1 MKKISAV
8 FTLKDQFSSK
18 INDLSKNGQKAM
30 KNMTKSYNK
39 FKKTSISALKTVGAA
54 MIGFA
59 VGAGFA
65 IKKYLG
71 ESLQAYQEQNRAEV
85 MLINTMKR
93 RGITN
98 QKTIKS
104 LLDYGGEMQKVGVV
118 GDEVVQMGMNEL
130 AMYGLK
136 ADQIKKL
143 TPKMLDML
151 VKEKGLNA
159 TMEDSAAVGKTIAK
173 ALAGKTKGLQA
184 YGVYLT
190 DAENKMVKTMNTE
203 QKVAFFSKKI
213 EKSVGGMNKQLL
225 NTPEGALK
233 SLKNTYGDIQEEVGK
248 RLQPTLTT
256 VFGAMAQA
264 FVDIQPR
271 ILHVLDQ
278 LEQFRP
284 SLEKGLKVGVELVV
298 KSVESLFH
306 ALEWVKNNWNWIL
319 PTAKALA
326 RLVVVMY
333 TLEKIL
339 ALVTFMQD
347 LNTVA
352 SEIWSSAKLYELSLW
367 GYVIAKQRLSNVV
380 TGLSTVATWAQ
391 VAATWALN
399 GAIAVLTSP
408 ITWVIAAF
416 AALVAI
422 GVVVYKNWDKIKQM
436 AIFLKDKFVE
446 LIKKIGEFNIV
457 KVYIAALKWEFNF
470 LKKMVLAVFNAI
482 GNLWTIFTNSS
493 AVRTV
498 ISLFEGFKNSLQ
510 SVWSWL
516 KNIGTMLSDNF
527 ITKGISSVVNWVG
540 DKMKPTKHNA
550 LGTSYYSGGLTSINE
565 RGGELVDLPNGTRI
579 IPHDLSKKII
589 NNKSNSNITVNLTV
603 QGNMI
608 GNEAYTHEIATAIVK
623 NLALARGNI

>member
-18 INDLSKNGQKAM
+18 INNLSKNGQKAM

-39 FKKTSISALKTVGAA
+39 FKKTSISALKTVGKA

-71 ESLQAYQEQNRAEV
+71 ESIQAYQAQNRAEV
-85 MLINTMKR
+85 MLTNTMKQ

-104 LLDYGGEMQKVGVV
+104 LLDYGGEMQKVGVI

-130 AMYGLK
+130 ALYGLK
-136 ADQIKKL
+136 EDQIKRL

-173 ALAGKTKGLQA
+173 ALAGKTKGLET
-184 YGVYLT
+184 YGIYLT
-190 DAENKMVKTMNTE
+190 DAENKMLKTMKTE

-213 EKSVGGMNKQLL
+213 EERVGGMNKELL
-225 NTPEGALK
+225 NTPEGALN
-233 SLKNTYGDIQEEVGK
+233 SLKNAYGDIQEEVGK
-248 RLQPTLTT
+248 RLQPTITT
-256 VFGAMAQA
+256 VFGAMAEA
-264 FVDIQPR
+264 FYAIKPR
-271 ILHVLDQ
+271 ILHLLDQ

-284 SLEKGLKVGVELVV
+284 TLEKGLKVGVELVV
-298 KSVESLFH
+298 KSVELLFH

-326 RLVVVMY
+326 RLVIVMY
-333 TLEKIL
+333 TVKKVL
-339 ALVTFMQD
+339 ALVAFMQD

-352 SEIWSSAKLYELSLW
+352 SEIWYSTKLYELSLW
-367 GYVIAKQRLSNVV
+367 GYVIAKQQLSNVV
-380 TGLSTVATWAQ
+380 TGLSTIATWAQ

-457 KVYIAALKWEFNF
+457 KAYISALKWEFDF

-493 AVRTV
+493 AVKTV

-516 KNIGTMLSDNF
+516 KNIGSMLSDNF

-540 DKMKPTKHNA
+540 DKMKPDKHNA

-565 RGGELVDLPNGTRI
+565 HGGELVDLPNGTRI

-623 NLALARGNI
+623 NLVLARGNI

>member
-18 INDLSKNGQKAM
+18 IKTMSVEGKKSMRDM
-30 KNMTKSYNK
+30 KRSFNS
-39 FKKTSISALKTVGAA
+39 FKKVGLSTLKTVGKA

-71 ESLQAYQEQNRAEV
+71 ESIQAYQAQNRAEV
-85 MLINTMKR
+85 MLTNTLKK

-104 LLDYGGEMQKVGVV
+104 LLDYGGEMQKVGVI

-130 AMYGLK
+130 ALYGLK
-136 ADQIKKL
+136 EDQIKRL

-173 ALAGKTKGLQA
+173 ALAGKTKGLQT
-184 YGVYLT
+184 YGIFLT
-190 DAENKMVKTMNTE
+190 DAENKMLKTMKTE
-203 QKVAFFSKKI
+203 QKVAFLSKRI
-213 EKSVGGMNKQLL
+213 GKSVGDMNKELL
-225 NTPEGALK
+225 NTPEGALN
-233 SLKNTYGDIQEEVGK
+233 SLKNAYGDIQEEVGE
-248 RLQPTLTT
+248 RLQPTITT

-264 FVDIQPR
+264 FEDIKPR
-271 ILHVLDQ
+271 ILQLLDQ

-284 SLEKGLKVGVELVV
+284 TLEKGLKVGVELVV

-319 PTAKALA
+319 PTAKALTI
-326 RLVVVMY
+326 LVGAIY
-333 TLEKIL
+333 TVEKVF
-339 ALVTFMQD
+339 ALVTFAMD
-347 LNTVA
+347 AYAVA
-352 SEIWSSAKLYELSLW
+352 TEL
-367 GYVIAKQRLSNVV
+367 VTFT

-391 VAATWALN
+391 VAAVTALN
-399 GAIAVLTSP
+399 TAIAILTSP

-416 AALVAI
+416 AALIGI
-422 GVVVYKNWDKIKQM
+422 GVMVYKNWDTI
-436 AIFLKDKFVE
+436 
-446 LIKKIGEFNIV
+446 
-457 KVYIAALKWEFNF
+457 KVYGLRLVGVIVNIIGS
-470 LKKMVLAVFNAI
+470 I
-482 GNLWTIFTNSS
+482 GNLWQAFTNSQPIQF
-493 AVRTV
+493 V
-498 ISLFEGFKNSLQ
+498 ISLFTNLINKLKDAFGWLSRIG
-510 SVWSWL
+510 SSL
-516 KNIGTMLSDNF
+516 KNNF
-527 ITKGISSVVNWVG
+527 IVKGISNIVSKFNG
-540 DKMKPTKHNA
+540 GSETPKHNA

-579 IPHDLSKKII
+579 IPHDLSKQII

>member
-18 INDLSKNGQKAM
+18 IKTMSVEGKKSMRDM
-30 KNMTKSYNK
+30 KRSFNS
-39 FKKTSISALKTVGAA
+39 FKKVGLSTLKTVGKA

-71 ESLQAYQEQNRAEV
+71 ESIQAYQAQNRAEV
-85 MLINTMKR
+85 MLTNTLKK

-104 LLDYGGEMQKVGVV
+104 LLDYGGEMQKVGVI

-130 AMYGLK
+130 ALYGLK
-136 ADQIKKL
+136 EDQIKRL

-173 ALAGKTKGLQA
+173 ALAGKTKGLQT
-184 YGVYLT
+184 YGIYLT
-190 DAENKMVKTMNTE
+190 DAENKMLKTMKTE

-213 EKSVGGMNKQLL
+213 EERVGGMNKELL
-225 NTPEGALK
+225 NTPEGALN
-233 SLKNTYGDIQEEVGK
+233 SLKNAYGDIQEEVGK

-264 FVDIQPR
+264 FEDIKPR
-271 ILHVLDQ
+271 ILQLLDQ
-278 LEQFRP
+278 LEKFRP
-284 SLEKGLKVGVELVV
+284 TLEKGLKVGVELVV

-333 TLEKIL
+333 TVKKVL
-339 ALVTFMQD
+339 ALVAFMQD

-367 GYVIAKQRLSNVV
+367 GYVIAKQQLSNVV

-436 AIFLKDKFVE
+436 VIFLKDKFVE

>member
-18 INDLSKNGQKAM
+18 IKTMSVEGKKSMRDM
-30 KNMTKSYNK
+30 KRSFNS
-39 FKKTSISALKTVGAA
+39 FKKVGLSTLKTVGKA

-71 ESLQAYQEQNRAEV
+71 ESIQAYQAQNRAEV
-85 MLINTMKR
+85 MLTNTLKK

-104 LLDYGGEMQKVGVV
+104 LLDYGGEMQKVGVI

-130 AMYGLK
+130 ALYGLK
-136 ADQIKKL
+136 EDQIKRL

-173 ALAGKTKGLQA
+173 ALAGKTKGLQT
-184 YGVYLT
+184 YGIFLT
-190 DAENKMVKTMNTE
+190 DAENKMLKTMKTE
-203 QKVAFFSKKI
+203 QKVAFLSKRI
-213 EKSVGGMNKQLL
+213 GKSVGDMNKELL
-225 NTPEGALK
+225 NTPEGALN
-233 SLKNTYGDIQEEVGK
+233 SLKNAYGDIQEEVGE
-248 RLQPTLTT
+248 RLQPTITT

-264 FVDIQPR
+264 FEDIKPR
-271 ILHVLDQ
+271 ILQLLDQ

-284 SLEKGLKVGVELVV
+284 TLEKGLKMGVELVV

-319 PTAKALA
+319 PTAKALTI
-326 RLVVVMY
+326 LVGAIY
-333 TLEKIL
+333 TVEKVF
-339 ALVTFMQD
+339 ALVTFAMD
-347 LNTVA
+347 AYAVA
-352 SEIWSSAKLYELSLW
+352 TELFTFT
-367 GYVIAKQRLSNVV
+367 

-391 VAATWALN
+391 VAAVTALN
-399 GAIAVLTSP
+399 TAIAILTSP

-416 AALVAI
+416 AALIGI
-422 GVVVYKNWDKIKQM
+422 GVMVYKNWDTI
-436 AIFLKDKFVE
+436 
-446 LIKKIGEFNIV
+446 
-457 KVYIAALKWEFNF
+457 KVYGLRLVGVIVNIIGS
-470 LKKMVLAVFNAI
+470 I
-482 GNLWTIFTNSS
+482 GNLWQAFTNSQPIQF
-493 AVRTV
+493 V
-498 ISLFEGFKNSLQ
+498 ISLFTNLINKLKDAFGWLSRIG
-510 SVWSWL
+510 SSL
-516 KNIGTMLSDNF
+516 KNNF
-527 ITKGISSVVNWVG
+527 IVKGISNIVSKFNG
-540 DKMKPTKHNA
+540 GSETPKHNA

-579 IPHDLSKKII
+579 IPHDLSKQII

>member
-18 INDLSKNGQKAM
+18 IKTMSVEGKKSMRDM
-30 KNMTKSYNK
+30 KRSFNS
-39 FKKTSISALKTVGAA
+39 FKKVGLSTLKTVGKA

-71 ESLQAYQEQNRAEV
+71 ESIQAYQAQNRAEV
-85 MLINTMKR
+85 MLTNTLKK

-104 LLDYGGEMQKVGVV
+104 LLDYGGEMQKVGVI

-130 AMYGLK
+130 ALYGLK
-136 ADQIKKL
+136 EDQIKRL

-173 ALAGKTKGLQA
+173 ALAGKTKGLQT
-184 YGVYLT
+184 YGIFLT
-190 DAENKMVKTMNTE
+190 DAENKMLKTMKTE
-203 QKVAFFSKKI
+203 QKVAFLSKRI
-213 EKSVGGMNKQLL
+213 GKSVGDMNKELL
-225 NTPEGALK
+225 NTPEGALN
-233 SLKNTYGDIQEEVGK
+233 SLKNAYGDIQEEVGE
-248 RLQPTLTT
+248 RLQPTITT

-264 FVDIQPR
+264 FSDIKPR
-271 ILHVLDQ
+271 ILQLLDQ

-284 SLEKGLKVGVELVV
+284 TLEKGLKMGVELVV

-319 PTAKALA
+319 PTAKALTI
-326 RLVVVMY
+326 LVGAIY
-333 TLEKIL
+333 TVKKVFALVKFAMDAYAVATE
-339 ALVTFMQD
+339 LVTF
-347 LNTVA
+347 T
-352 SEIWSSAKLYELSLW
+352 
-367 GYVIAKQRLSNVV
+367 

-391 VAATWALN
+391 VAAVTALN
-399 GAIAVLTSP
+399 TAIAILTSP

-416 AALVAI
+416 AALIGI
-422 GVVVYKNWDKIKQM
+422 GVMVYKNWDTIK
-436 AIFLKDKFVE
+436 AYGLRLVGVIVN
-446 LIKKIGEFNIV
+446 IIGS
-457 KVYIAALKWEFNF
+457 
-470 LKKMVLAVFNAI
+470 I
-482 GNLWTIFTNSS
+482 GNLWQAFTNSQPIQF
-493 AVRTV
+493 V
-498 ISLFEGFKNSLQ
+498 ISLFTNLINKLKDAFGWLSRIG
-510 SVWSWL
+510 SSL
-516 KNIGTMLSDNF
+516 KNNF
-527 ITKGISSVVNWVG
+527 IVKGISNIVSKFNG
-540 DKMKPTKHNA
+540 GSETPKHNA

-579 IPHDLSKKII
+579 IPHDLSKQII

>member
-18 INDLSKNGQKAM
+18 IKTMSVKGQKSMRDM
-30 KNMTKSYNK
+30 KKSFNS
-39 FKKTSISALKTVGAA
+39 FKKVGLSTLKTVGKA

-65 IKKYLG
+65 IKKYLS

-85 MLINTMKR
+85 MLINTMKQ

-118 GDEVVQMGMNEL
+118 GDEIVQMGMNEL

-136 ADQIKKL
+136 EEQIKRL

-190 DAENKMVKTMNTE
+190 DTDNKMLKTMNTE

-213 EKSVGGMNKQLL
+213 EESVGGMNKQLL

-256 VFGAMAQA
+256 VFGSMAQA
-264 FVDIQPR
+264 FIDINPR
-271 ILHVLDQ
+271 IIHLLDQ

-284 SLEKGLKVGVELVV
+284 TLEKGLKVGVELVV

-319 PTAKALA
+319 PTAKALTK
-326 RLVVVMY
+326 LVGVIY
-333 TLEKIL
+333 TVKKVLD
-339 ALVTFMQD
+339 LVAF
-347 LNTVA
+347 
-352 SEIWSSAKLYELSLW
+352 AK
-367 GYVIAKQRLSNVV
+367 NVFV
-380 TGLSTVATWAQ
+380 VATA
-391 VAATWALN
+391 
-399 GAIAVLTSP
+399 LTSP
-408 ITWVIAAF
+408 IAWVIAAF
-416 AALVAI
+416 VALVAI
-422 GVVVYKNWDKIKQM
+422 GIAVYKNWDKIKQM
-436 AIFLKDKFVE
+436 VIFLKNKFIE
-446 LIKKIGEFNIV
+446 LIKKIGEFKIV
-457 KVYIAALKWEFNF
+457 KAYISVLKWEFNF
-470 LKKMVLAVFNAI
+470 LKKIVLAVFNAI
-482 GNLWTIFTNSS
+482 GNLWIIFTNSS
-493 AVRTV
+493 AVKTV
-498 ISLFEGFKNSLQ
+498 ISLFEGLKNSLQ

-516 KNIGTMLSDNF
+516 KNIGSMLSDNF

-540 DKMKPTKHNA
+540 NKIKPTKHNA

-565 RGGELVDLPNGTRI
+565 HGGELVDLPNGTRI

-589 NNKSNSNITVNLTV
+589 NNKSNANITINLTV

-608 GNEAYTHEIATAIVK
+608 GNEAYTHEIATTIVK

>member
-18 INDLSKNGQKAM
+18 INNLSENGQKAM
-30 KNMTKSYNK
+30 KNMTKSYNR
-39 FKKTSISALKTVGAA
+39 FKKASISALKTVGKA

-71 ESLQAYQEQNRAEV
+71 ESIQAYQAQNRAEV
-85 MLINTMKR
+85 MLTNTLKKH
-93 RGITN
+93 GITN

-104 LLDYGGEMQKVGVV
+104 LLDYGGEMQKVGVI

-130 AMYGLK
+130 ALYGLK
-136 ADQIKKL
+136 EDQIKRL

-173 ALAGKTKGLQA
+173 ALAGKTKGLQT
-184 YGVYLT
+184 YGVFLT
-190 DAENKMVKTMNTE
+190 DAENKMLKTMNTE
-203 QKVAFFSKKI
+203 KKVAFLSKKI
-213 EKSVGGMNKQLL
+213 EKSVGGMNKELL
-225 NTPEGALK
+225 NTPEGALN
-233 SLKNTYGDIQEEVGK
+233 SLKNAYGDIQEEVGK
-248 RLQPTLTT
+248 KLQPTITT
-256 VFGAMAQA
+256 VFGAMAEA
-264 FVDIQPR
+264 FEDIKPR
-271 ILHVLDQ
+271 ILQLLDQ

-284 SLEKGLKVGVELVV
+284 TLEKGLKVGVELVV
-298 KSVESLFH
+298 KSVETLFN

-319 PTAKALA
+319 PTIKALA

-333 TLEKIL
+333 TVKKVV
-339 ALVTFMQD
+339 ALVMFVM
-347 LNTVA
+347 NAITV
-352 SEIWSSAKLYELSLW
+352 LSLP
-367 GYVIAKQRLSNVV
+367 V
-380 TGLSTVATWAQ
+380 TL
-391 VAATWALN
+391 
-399 GAIAVLTSP
+399 
-408 ITWVIAAF
+408 VIAAF

-436 AIFLKDKFVE
+436 AIFLKDKFIE
-446 LIKKIGEFNIV
+446 LIKKIGEFTIV
-457 KVYIAALKWEFNF
+457 KAYISALKWEFNF

-482 GNLWTIFTNSS
+482 GNLWNIFTNSS
-493 AVRTV
+493 AVKIV

-510 SVWSWL
+510 SVWGWL
-516 KNIGTMLSDNF
+516 KNIGSMLSDNF

-540 DKMKPTKHNA
+540 DKMKPAKHNA

>member
-18 INDLSKNGQKAM
+18 INNLSKNGEKAM

-39 FKKTSISALKTVGAA
+39 FKKTAISALKTVGTA

-71 ESLQAYQEQNRAEV
+71 ESIQAYQAQNRAEV
-85 MLINTMKR
+85 MLTNTLKK

-104 LLDYGGEMQKVGVV
+104 LLDYGGEMQKVGVI

-130 AMYGLK
+130 ALYGLK
-136 ADQIKKL
+136 EDQIKRL

-173 ALAGKTKGLQA
+173 ALAGKTKGLQT
-184 YGVYLT
+184 YGIFLT
-190 DAENKMVKTMNTE
+190 DAENKMLKTMKTE

-213 EKSVGGMNKQLL
+213 EERVGGMNKELL
-225 NTPEGALK
+225 NTPEGALN
-233 SLKNTYGDIQEEVGK
+233 SLKNAYGDIQEEVGE

-264 FVDIQPR
+264 FEDIKPR
-271 ILHVLDQ
+271 ILQLLDQ

-284 SLEKGLKVGVELVV
+284 TLEKGLKVGVELVV

-319 PTAKALA
+319 PTAKALTI
-326 RLVVVMY
+326 LVGAIY
-333 TLEKIL
+333 TVEKVF
-339 ALVTFMQD
+339 ALVTFAMD
-347 LNTVA
+347 AYAVA
-352 SEIWSSAKLYELSLW
+352 TELFTFT
-367 GYVIAKQRLSNVV
+367 A
-380 TGLSTVATWAQ
+380 GLSTVATWAQ
-391 VAATWALN
+391 VAAVTALN
-399 GAIAVLTSP
+399 TAIAILTSP

-416 AALVAI
+416 AALIGI
-422 GVVVYKNWDKIKQM
+422 GVMVYKNWDTI
-436 AIFLKDKFVE
+436 
-446 LIKKIGEFNIV
+446 
-457 KVYIAALKWEFNF
+457 KVYGLRLVGVIVNIIGS
-470 LKKMVLAVFNAI
+470 I
-482 GNLWTIFTNSS
+482 GNLWQAFTNSQPIQF
-493 AVRTV
+493 V
-498 ISLFEGFKNSLQ
+498 ISLFTNLINKLKDAFGWLSRIG
-510 SVWSWL
+510 SSL
-516 KNIGTMLSDNF
+516 KNNF
-527 ITKGISSVVNWVG
+527 IVKGISNIVSKFNG
-540 DKMKPTKHNA
+540 GIETPKHNA

-579 IPHDLSKKII
+579 IPHDLSKQII

>member
-18 INDLSKNGQKAM
+18 IKTMSVEGKKSMRNM
-30 KNMTKSYNK
+30 KKSFNS
-39 FKKTSISALKTVGAA
+39 FKKVGLSTLKTVGKA

-65 IKKYLG
+65 IKKYLS
-71 ESLQAYQEQNRAEV
+71 ESLQAYQEQNRAEL
-85 MLINTMKR
+85 MLINTMKQH
-93 RGITN
+93 GITN

-136 ADQIKKL
+136 EDQIKRL

-190 DAENKMVKTMNTE
+190 DTDNKMLKTMNTE

-213 EKSVGGMNKQLL
+213 EESVGGMNKQLL

-264 FVDIQPR
+264 FIDIQPR
-271 ILHVLDQ
+271 ILRVLDQ

-284 SLEKGLKVGVELVV
+284 SLEQGLKVGVELVV
-298 KSVESLFH
+298 KSVEGLFN

-319 PTAKALA
+319 PTAKALTI
-326 RLVVVMY
+326 LVGAIY
-333 TLEKIL
+333 TVEKVF
-339 ALVTFMQD
+339 ALVTFAMD
-347 LNTVA
+347 AYAVA
-352 SEIWSSAKLYELSLW
+352 TELVTS
-367 GYVIAKQRLSNVV
+367 V

-422 GVVVYKNWDKIKQM
+422 GVVVYKNWNKIKQM

-457 KVYIAALKWEFNF
+457 KAYIAALKWEFNF

-493 AVRTV
+493 AVKTV

>member
-18 INDLSKNGQKAM
+18 IKTMSVEGKKSMRDM
-30 KNMTKSYNK
+30 KRSFNS
-39 FKKTSISALKTVGAA
+39 FKKVGLSTLKTVGKA

-71 ESLQAYQEQNRAEV
+71 ESIQAYQAQNRAEV
-85 MLINTMKR
+85 MLTNTLKK

-104 LLDYGGEMQKVGVV
+104 LLDYGGEMQKVGVI

-130 AMYGLK
+130 ALYGLK
-136 ADQIKKL
+136 EDQIKRL

-173 ALAGKTKGLQA
+173 ALAGKTKGLQT
-184 YGVYLT
+184 YGIYLT
-190 DAENKMVKTMNTE
+190 DAENKMLKTMKTE

-213 EKSVGGMNKQLL
+213 EERVGGMNKELL
-225 NTPEGALK
+225 NTPEGALN
-233 SLKNTYGDIQEEVGK
+233 SLKNAYGDIQEEVGK

-264 FVDIQPR
+264 FEDIKPR
-271 ILHVLDQ
+271 ILQLLDQ
-278 LEQFRP
+278 LEKFRP
-284 SLEKGLKVGVELVV
+284 TLEKGLKVGVELVV

-319 PTAKALA
+319 PTAKALTI
-326 RLVVVMY
+326 LVGAIY
-333 TLEKIL
+333 TVEKVF
-339 ALVTFMQD
+339 ALVTFAMD
-347 LNTVA
+347 AYAVA
-352 SEIWSSAKLYELSLW
+352 TELFTFT
-367 GYVIAKQRLSNVV
+367 

-391 VAATWALN
+391 VAAVTALN
-399 GAIAVLTSP
+399 TAIAILTSP

-416 AALVAI
+416 AALIGI
-422 GVVVYKNWDKIKQM
+422 GVMVYKNWDTIK
-436 AIFLKDKFVE
+436 AYGLRLVGVIVN
-446 LIKKIGEFNIV
+446 IIGS
-457 KVYIAALKWEFNF
+457 
-470 LKKMVLAVFNAI
+470 I
-482 GNLWTIFTNSS
+482 GNLWQAFTNSQPIQF
-493 AVRTV
+493 V
-498 ISLFEGFKNSLQ
+498 ISLFTNLVNKLKDAFGWLSRIG
-510 SVWSWL
+510 SSL
-516 KNIGTMLSDNF
+516 KNNF
-527 ITKGISSVVNWVG
+527 IVKGISNIVSKFNG
-540 DKMKPTKHNA
+540 GSETPKHNA

-579 IPHDLSKKII
+579 IPHDLSKQII

>member
-18 INDLSKNGQKAM
+18 IKTMSVEGKKSMRDM
-30 KNMTKSYNK
+30 KRSFNS
-39 FKKTSISALKTVGAA
+39 FKKVGLSTLKTVGKA

-71 ESLQAYQEQNRAEV
+71 ESIQAYQAQNRAEV
-85 MLINTMKR
+85 MLTNTLKK

-104 LLDYGGEMQKVGVV
+104 LLDYGGEMQKVGVI

-130 AMYGLK
+130 ALYGLK
-136 ADQIKKL
+136 EDQIKRL

-173 ALAGKTKGLQA
+173 ALAGKTKGLQT
-184 YGVYLT
+184 YGIFLT
-190 DAENKMVKTMNTE
+190 DAENKMLKTMKTE
-203 QKVAFFSKKI
+203 QKVAFLSKRI
-213 EKSVGGMNKQLL
+213 GKSVGDMNKELL
-225 NTPEGALK
+225 NTPEGALN
-233 SLKNTYGDIQEEVGK
+233 SLKNAYGDIQEEVGE
-248 RLQPTLTT
+248 RLQPTITT

-264 FVDIQPR
+264 FEDIKPR
-271 ILHVLDQ
+271 ILQLLDQ

-284 SLEKGLKVGVELVV
+284 TLEKGLKMGVELVV

-319 PTAKALA
+319 PTAKALTI
-326 RLVVVMY
+326 LVGAIY
-333 TLEKIL
+333 TVEKVF
-339 ALVTFMQD
+339 ALVTFAMD
-347 LNTVA
+347 AYAVA
-352 SEIWSSAKLYELSLW
+352 TELFTFT
-367 GYVIAKQRLSNVV
+367 

-391 VAATWALN
+391 VAAVTALN
-399 GAIAVLTSP
+399 TAIAILTSP

-416 AALVAI
+416 AALIGI
-422 GVVVYKNWDKIKQM
+422 GVMVYKNWDTIK
-436 AIFLKDKFVE
+436 AYGLRLVGVIVN
-446 LIKKIGEFNIV
+446 IIGS
-457 KVYIAALKWEFNF
+457 
-470 LKKMVLAVFNAI
+470 I
-482 GNLWTIFTNSS
+482 GNLWQAFTNSQPIQF
-493 AVRTV
+493 V
-498 ISLFEGFKNSLQ
+498 ISLFTNLINKLKDAFGWLS
-510 SVWSWL
+510 SIGSSL
-516 KNIGTMLSDNF
+516 KNNF
-527 ITKGISSVVNWVG
+527 IVKGISNIVSKFNG
-540 DKMKPTKHNA
+540 GSETPKHNA

-579 IPHDLSKKII
+579 IPHDLSKQII

>member
-18 INDLSKNGQKAM
+18 IKTMSGEGKKSMRDM
-30 KNMTKSYNK
+30 KRSFNS
-39 FKKTSISALKTVGAA
+39 FKKVGLSDLKTVGKA

-85 MLINTMKR
+85 MLINTMKQ

-190 DAENKMVKTMNTE
+190 DTENKMFKTMNTE
-203 QKVAFFSKKI
+203 KKVAFLSKKI

-264 FVDIQPR
+264 FIDIQPR
-271 ILHVLDQ
+271 ILNVLDQ

-284 SLEKGLKVGVELVV
+284 TLEKGLKMGVELVV

-319 PTAKALA
+319 PTAKALTI
-326 RLVVVMY
+326 LVGAIY
-333 TLEKIL
+333 TVEKVF
-339 ALVTFMQD
+339 ALVTFAMD
-347 LNTVA
+347 AYAVA
-352 SEIWSSAKLYELSLW
+352 TELFTFT
-367 GYVIAKQRLSNVV
+367 

-391 VAATWALN
+391 VAAVTALN
-399 GAIAVLTSP
+399 TAIAILTSP

-416 AALVAI
+416 AALIGI
-422 GVVVYKNWDKIKQM
+422 GVMVYKNWDTI
-436 AIFLKDKFVE
+436 
-446 LIKKIGEFNIV
+446 
-457 KVYIAALKWEFNF
+457 KVYGLRLVGVIVNIIGS
-470 LKKMVLAVFNAI
+470 I
-482 GNLWTIFTNSS
+482 GNLWQAFTNSQPIQF
-493 AVRTV
+493 V
-498 ISLFEGFKNSLQ
+498 ISLFTNLINKLKDAFGWLSRIG
-510 SVWSWL
+510 SSL
-516 KNIGTMLSDNF
+516 KNNF
-527 ITKGISSVVNWVG
+527 IVKGISNIVSKFNG
-540 DKMKPTKHNA
+540 GSETPKHNA

>member
-18 INDLSKNGQKAM
+18 IKTMSVEGKKSMRDM
-30 KNMTKSYNK
+30 KKSFNS
-39 FKKTSISALKTVGAA
+39 FKKVGLSTLKTVGKA

-65 IKKYLG
+65 IKKYLS
-71 ESLQAYQEQNRAEV
+71 ESLQAYQEQNRAEL
-85 MLINTMKR
+85 MLINTMKQH
-93 RGITN
+93 GITN

-136 ADQIKKL
+136 EDQIKRL

-190 DAENKMVKTMNTE
+190 DTDNKMLKTMNTE

-213 EKSVGGMNKQLL
+213 EESVGGMNKQLL

-264 FVDIQPR
+264 FIDIQPR
-271 ILHVLDQ
+271 ILRVLDQ

-284 SLEKGLKVGVELVV
+284 SLEQGLKVGVELVV
-298 KSVESLFH
+298 KSVEGLFN

-319 PTAKALA
+319 PTAKALTI
-326 RLVVVMY
+326 LVGAIY
-333 TLEKIL
+333 TVEKVF
-339 ALVTFMQD
+339 ALVTFAMD
-347 LNTVA
+347 AYAVA
-352 SEIWSSAKLYELSLW
+352 TELVTS
-367 GYVIAKQRLSNVV
+367 V

-422 GVVVYKNWDKIKQM
+422 GVVVYKNWNKIKQM

-457 KVYIAALKWEFNF
+457 KAYIAALKWEFNF

-493 AVRTV
+493 AVKTV

-608 GNEAYTHEIATAIVK
+608 GNEAYTHEIATTIVK

>member
-18 INDLSKNGQKAM
+18 IKTMSVEGKKSMRDM
-30 KNMTKSYNK
+30 KKSFNS
-39 FKKTSISALKTVGAA
+39 FKKVGLSTLKTVGTA
-54 MIGFA
+54 MVGFA
-59 VGAGFA
+59 VGAGVA

-85 MLINTMKR
+85 MLINTMKQH
-93 RGITN
+93 GITN

-136 ADQIKKL
+136 EDQIKRL

-190 DAENKMVKTMNTE
+190 DTDNKMLKTMNTE

-213 EKSVGGMNKQLL
+213 EESVGGMNKQLL

-264 FVDIQPR
+264 FIDIQPR
-271 ILHVLDQ
+271 ILRVLDQ

-284 SLEKGLKVGVELVV
+284 SLEQGLKVGVELVV
-298 KSVESLFH
+298 KSVEGLFN

-319 PTAKALA
+319 PTAKALTI
-326 RLVVVMY
+326 LVGAIY
-333 TLEKIL
+333 TVEKVF
-339 ALVTFMQD
+339 ALVTFAMD
-347 LNTVA
+347 AYVVA
-352 SEIWSSAKLYELSLW
+352 TELVTS
-367 GYVIAKQRLSNVV
+367 V
-380 TGLSTVATWAQ
+380 TGLSTVATWVQ

-457 KVYIAALKWEFNF
+457 KAYIAALKWEFDF

-482 GNLWTIFTNSS
+482 ANLWTIFTNSS

-516 KNIGTMLSDNF
+516 KNIGSMLSDNF

>member
-1 MKKISAV
+1 
-8 FTLKDQFSSK
+8 
-18 INDLSKNGQKAM
+18 
-30 KNMTKSYNK
+30 
-39 FKKTSISALKTVGAA
+39 
-54 MIGFA
+54 
-59 VGAGFA
+59 
-65 IKKYLG
+65 
-71 ESLQAYQEQNRAEV
+71 
-85 MLINTMKR
+85 
-93 RGITN
+93 
-98 QKTIKS
+98 
-104 LLDYGGEMQKVGVV
+104 MQKVGVI

-130 AMYGLK
+130 ALYGLK
-136 ADQIKKL
+136 EDQIKRL

-173 ALAGKTKGLQA
+173 ALAGKTKGLQT
-184 YGVYLT
+184 YGIFLT
-190 DAENKMVKTMNTE
+190 DAENKMLKTMKTE

-213 EKSVGGMNKQLL
+213 EESVGGMNKQLL

-264 FVDIQPR
+264 FIDIKPR

-278 LEQFRP
+278 LELFRP
-284 SLEKGLKVGVELVV
+284 TLEKGLKVGVELVV
-298 KSVESLFH
+298 KSIESLFN

-326 RLVVVMY
+326 MLVGVIY
-333 TLEKIL
+333 TVEKVL
-339 ALVTFMQD
+339 ALVTFAQD
-347 LNTVA
+347 A
-352 SEIWSSAKLYELSLW
+352 YA
-367 GYVIAKQRLSNVV
+367 VV
-380 TGLSTVATWAQ
+380 TELFTFETELSTVATWAQ
-391 VAATWALN
+391 VAAKGALN

-446 LIKKIGEFNIV
+446 LIKKIGESNIV
-457 KVYIAALKWEFNF
+457 KAYIAALKWEFDF

-482 GNLWTIFTNSS
+482 ANLWTIFTNSS

-516 KNIGTMLSDNF
+516 KNIGSMLSDNF

>member
-39 FKKTSISALKTVGAA
+39 FKKTAISALKTVGTA

-71 ESLQAYQEQNRAEV
+71 ESIQAYQAQNRAEV
-85 MLINTMKR
+85 MLTNTLKK

-104 LLDYGGEMQKVGVV
+104 LLDYGGEMQKVGVI

-130 AMYGLK
+130 ALYGLK
-136 ADQIKKL
+136 EDQIKRL

-173 ALAGKTKGLQA
+173 ALAGKTKGLQT
-184 YGVYLT
+184 YGIFLT
-190 DAENKMVKTMNTE
+190 DAENKMLKTMKTE
-203 QKVAFFSKKI
+203 QKVAFLSKKI
-213 EKSVGGMNKQLL
+213 EERVGGMNKELL
-225 NTPEGALK
+225 NTPEGALN
-233 SLKNTYGDIQEEVGK
+233 SLKNAYGDIQEEVGK

-264 FVDIQPR
+264 FEDIKPR
-271 ILHVLDQ
+271 ILQLLDQ

-284 SLEKGLKVGVELVV
+284 ALEKGLKVGVELVV

-319 PTAKALA
+319 PTVKALA

-333 TLEKIL
+333 TVKKIL
-339 ALVTFMQD
+339 ALVTFMQN

-352 SEIWSSAKLYELSLW
+352 SEIWYSTKLYELTLW
-367 GYVIAKQRLSNVV
+367 KYVSIKQH
-380 TGLSTVATWAQ
+380 LSTLATWAQ

-399 GAIAVLTSP
+399 GAMAVLTSP
-408 ITWVIAAF
+408 IT
-416 AALVAI
+416 LV
-422 GVVVYKNWDKIKQM
+422 VVGLSLLAGAGYLVYKNFDVIKAKAVELWGQFKETEVFQVIKQM
-436 AIFLKDKFVE
+436 FEGYVSVFKTVWGWIE
-446 LIKKIGEFNIV
+446 KIMGG
-457 KVYIAALKWEFNF
+457 
-470 LKKMVLAVFNAI
+470 I
-482 GNLWTIFTNSS
+482 GNMIS
-493 AVRTV
+493 AVPNLLSKIPGV
-498 ISLFEGFKNSLQ
+498 GKFFKGGEGK
-510 SVWSWL
+510 V
-516 KNIGTMLSDNF
+516 
-527 ITKGISSVVNWVG
+527 
-540 DKMKPTKHNA
+540 KHNA

-579 IPHDLSKKII
+579 IPHDLSKQII

>member
-18 INDLSKNGQKAM
+18 IKTMSVEGKKSMRDM
-30 KNMTKSYNK
+30 KKSFNS
-39 FKKTSISALKTVGAA
+39 FKKVGLSTLKTVGKA

-59 VGAGFA
+59 VGAGYA

-71 ESLQAYQEQNRAEV
+71 ESIQAYQAQNRAEV
-85 MLINTMKR
+85 MLTNTLKK

-104 LLDYGGEMQKVGVV
+104 LLDYGGEMQKVGVI

-130 AMYGLK
+130 ALYGLK
-136 ADQIKKL
+136 EDQIKRL

-173 ALAGKTKGLQA
+173 ALAGKTKGLQT
-184 YGVYLT
+184 YGIFLT
-190 DAENKMVKTMNTE
+190 DAENKMFKTMKTE
-203 QKVAFFSKKI
+203 QKVAFLSKRI
-213 EKSVGGMNKQLL
+213 GKSVGDMNKELL
-225 NTPEGALK
+225 NTPEGALN
-233 SLKNTYGDIQEEVGK
+233 SLKNAYGDIQEEVGK
-248 RLQPTLTT
+248 RLQPTITT

-264 FVDIQPR
+264 FEDIKPR
-271 ILHVLDQ
+271 ILQLLDQ

-284 SLEKGLKVGVELVV
+284 TLEKGLKVGVELVV

-319 PTAKALA
+319 PTAKALTI
-326 RLVVVMY
+326 LVGAIY
-333 TLEKIL
+333 TVEKVF
-339 ALVTFMQD
+339 ALVTFAMD
-347 LNTVA
+347 AYAVA
-352 SEIWSSAKLYELSLW
+352 TELVTS
-367 GYVIAKQRLSNVV
+367 V

-422 GVVVYKNWDKIKQM
+422 GVVVYKNWDKIKQI

-516 KNIGTMLSDNF
+516 KNIGSMLSDNF

>member
-18 INDLSKNGQKAM
+18 IKTMSVKGQKSMRDM
-30 KNMTKSYNK
+30 KKSFNS
-39 FKKTSISALKTVGAA
+39 FKKVGLSTLKTVGKA

-85 MLINTMKR
+85 MLINTMKQ

-118 GDEVVQMGMNEL
+118 GDEIVQMGMNEL

-136 ADQIKKL
+136 EEQIKKL

-190 DAENKMVKTMNTE
+190 DTDNKMLKTMNTE

-213 EKSVGGMNKQLL
+213 EESVGGMNKQLL

-256 VFGAMAQA
+256 VFGSMAQA
-264 FVDIQPR
+264 FIDINPR
-271 ILHVLDQ
+271 IIHLLDQ

-284 SLEKGLKVGVELVV
+284 TLEKGLKVGVELVV

-319 PTAKALA
+319 PTAKALTM
-326 RLVVVMY
+326 LVGVIY
-333 TLEKIL
+333 TVKKVLD
-339 ALVTFMQD
+339 LVTFAK
-347 LNTVA
+347 NAYAVA
-352 SEIWSSAKLYELSLW
+352 TEL
-367 GYVIAKQRLSNVV
+367 VAFT

-408 ITWVIAAF
+408 IALVIAAF

-422 GVVVYKNWDKIKQM
+422 GVAVYKNWDKIKQM
-436 AIFLKDKFVE
+436 VIFLKDKFIE
-446 LIKKIGEFNIV
+446 LIKKIGEFKIV
-457 KVYIAALKWEFNF
+457 KAYISALKWEFNF
-470 LKKMVLAVFNAI
+470 LKKIVLAVFNAI

-493 AVRTV
+493 AVKTV
-498 ISLFEGFKNSLQ
+498 ISLFEGLKNSLQ

-516 KNIGTMLSDNF
+516 KNIGSMLSDNF

-540 DKMKPTKHNA
+540 NKIKPTKHNA

-565 RGGELVDLPNGTRI
+565 HGGELVDLPNGTRI

-589 NNKSNSNITVNLTV
+589 NNKSNANITINLTV

-608 GNEAYTHEIATAIVK
+608 GNEAYTHEIATTIVK